1 MAFPTLNRGDLQQF
15 PGLSLGPYLDICCPA
30 AFYAAS
36 FAASASPY
44 LYEHSLNILNKCS
57 NTGINSANADQR
69 GFGKLVFRQDIRVPP
84 CQCPQTGSPFAHH
97 CILSSRSMSEY
108 GLIRSRGFCAFFFL
122 GMGMKPRLISL
133 FLSRLCL
140 ADLAILQP
148 SLIVFW
154 KEPAPLFAAMSSDA
168 PFGYSRPGGRGAGS
182 RQFNPFRCRCFSG
195 DRHYR
200 LTCAHSAEWMNRQAC
215 AAC

>member
-1 MAFPTLNRGDLQQF
+1 
-15 PGLSLGPYLDICCPA
+15 
-30 AFYAAS
+30 
-36 FAASASPY
+36 
-44 LYEHSLNILNKCS
+44 
-57 NTGINSANADQR
+57 
-69 GFGKLVFRQDIRVPP
+69 
-84 CQCPQTGSPFAHH
+84 
-97 CILSSRSMSEY
+97 MSEY
-108 GLIRSRGFCAFFFL
+108 GLIRSRGFCAFFFI
-122 GMGMKPRLISL
+122 GMGMKPRLISRFRSL
-133 FLSRLCL
+133 LCL

-200 LTCAHSAEWMNRQAC
+200 LILRAFCGMDVPPGMRRLLSVLCRRSFQGMPLDHVHADDSPGGMRANSRHKDLDKPFTAHITEAVHL
-215 AAC
+215 

>member
-1 MAFPTLNRGDLQQF
+1 MRGD
-15 PGLSLGPYLDICCPA
+15 
-30 AFYAAS
+30 
-36 FAASASPY
+36 
-44 LYEHSLNILNKCS
+44 HS
-57 NTGINSANADQR
+57 

-84 CQCPQTGSPFAHH
+84 CQCPQTGSPIAHH

-200 LTCAHSAEWMNRQAC
+200 LILRAFCGMDVPPGMRRLLSVTSRLPCSVRYTGGSAGERIRPSAHMPQGYGCRMSAYPT
-215 AAC
+215 

>member
-84 CQCPQTGSPFAHH
+84 YQCPQTGSPFAHH

-122 GMGMKPRLISL
+122 GMGMNPRRLISRFKL
-133 FLSRLCL
+133 RLCR

-154 KEPAPLFAAMSSDA
+154 KEPAPLL
-168 PFGYSRPGGRGAGS
+168 RP
-182 RQFNPFRCRCFSG
+182 
-195 DRHYR
+195 
-200 LTCAHSAEWMNRQAC
+200 
-215 AAC
+215 

>member
-15 PGLSLGPYLDICCPA
+15 PGPSLGPHLDICCPA

-57 NTGINSANADQR
+57 NTGINSANADHS

-108 GLIRSRGFCAFFFL
+108 GLFRSRGFCANFFFS
-122 GMGMKPRLISL
+122 MGMKPSRLSDR
-133 FLSRLCL
+133 FLSLLCR
-140 ADLAILQP
+140 ADRAILKP
-148 SLIVFW
+148 SL
-154 KEPAPLFAAMSSDA
+154 SDILKRTGP
-168 PFGYSRPGGRGAGS
+168 PFCG
-182 RQFNPFRCRCFSG
+182 
-195 DRHYR
+195 H
-200 LTCAHSAEWMNRQAC
+200 E
-215 AAC
+215 

>member
-1 MAFPTLNRGDLQQF
+1 MPMSSSFETRSQVPSSNLWRSPPLTVVTFNNSPAL
-15 PGLSLGPYLDICCPA
+15 LSA
-30 AFYAAS
+30 RTF
-36 FAASASPY
+36 
-44 LYEHSLNILNKCS
+44 EHSLNILNKCS

-84 CQCPQTGSPFAHH
+84 YQCPQTGSPFAHH

-108 GLIRSRGFCAFFFL
+108 GLFRSRGFCAFFFL
-122 GMGMKPRLISL
+122 GIGMKPRLISRFRSL
-133 FLSRLCL
+133 LCL

-200 LTCAHSAEWMNRQAC
+200 LILRAFCG
-215 AAC
+215 

>member
-1 MAFPTLNRGDLQQF
+1 MHENKKAGVIAPALVDC
-15 PGLSLGPYLDICCPA
+15 SA

-44 LYEHSLNILNKCS
+44 LYEHSLNKMFIHR
-57 NTGINSANADQR
+57 TFYMRGDQR

-84 CQCPQTGSPFAHH
+84 YQCPQTGSPFAHH

-108 GLIRSRGFCAFFFL
+108 GLFRSRGFCAFFFL
-122 GMGMKPRLISL
+122 GIGMKPRLISL

-200 LTCAHSAEWMNRQAC
+200 LILRAFCGMDVPPGMRC
-215 AAC
+215 L